1 MRNEQIKIQVEG
13 SGKDVCLETYI
24 LGDVMD
30 GARNRKTPLVLICPG
45 GGYAMTSNREAEPIA
60 LQFNSMGY
68 QAAVLRYSCAPAV
81 YPTALCEVAQSVKL
95 IREHAEDWNVDAE
108 KIIVMGFSAGGHLAA
123 SYGVFWNESWLTEKM
138 QCDKQLLKPN
148 GLVLCYPVISSK
160 EEIAHQDSIKNLLGE
175 SYPEMKEQVSLEDKV
190 GKHTPKTFL
199 WHTFTDPVVPFWNSF
214 RFAEA
219 LGKAGVPMEYHLY
232 PQGGH
237 GLSLANEQT
246 ANEEGKGV
254 EKYVRA
260 GFPFFVH
267 GCWKI
272 SDFIRKKALQL

>member
-237 GLSLANEQT
+237 GLSLANKQT

-254 EKYVRA
+254 EKVCQSWVPLLRSWMLENFGLY
-260 GFPFFVH
+260 
-267 GCWKI
+267 
-272 SDFIRKKALQL
+272 S

>member
-123 SYGVFWNESWLTEKM
+123 SYGVFWNELWLTEKM

-160 EEIAHQDSIKNLLGE
+160 DEIAHQDSIKNLLGE

-254 EKYVRA
+254 EKVCQSWVPLLRSWMLENFGLY
-260 GFPFFVH
+260 
-267 GCWKI
+267 
-272 SDFIRKKALQL
+272 S

>member
-123 SYGVFWNESWLTEKM
+123 SYGVFWNEPWLAEKT
-138 QCDKQLLKPN
+138 QCDKKLLEPN
-148 GLVLCYPVISSK
+148 GLVFFYTVISSK
-160 EEIAHQDSIKNLLGE
+160 EEIAHQDSIKNLLGAAYE
-175 SYPEMKEQVSLEDKV
+175 ERKEQVSLEDKV

-254 EKYVRA
+254 EKVCQSWVPLLRSWMLENFGLY
-260 GFPFFVH
+260 
-267 GCWKI
+267 
-272 SDFIRKKALQL
+272 S

>member
-13 SGKDVCLETYI
+13 SEKDACLETYI
-24 LGDVMD
+24 LGDAMD
-30 GARNRKTPLVLICPG
+30 DARNRKAPLVLICPG
-45 GGYAMTSNREAEPIA
+45 GGYARTSNREAEPIA

-68 QAAVLRYSCAPAV
+68 QAVVLRYSCAPAV
-81 YPTALCEVAQSVKL
+81 YPTALCELAYSVKL
-95 IREHAEDWNVDAE
+95 IREHAEEWSVDAE

-123 SYGVFWNESWLTEKM
+123 SYGAFWNEPWLAEKM
-138 QCDKQLLKPN
+138 QCDMKILEPN

-160 EEIAHQDSIKNLLGE
+160 EEIAHQDSIKNLLGAF
-175 SYPEMKEQVSLEDKV
+175 YQEMKEQVSLEDKV

-199 WHTFTDPVVPFWNSF
+199 WHTFTDNVVPFWNSF

-237 GLSLANEQT
+237 GLSLAKEQT
-246 ANEEGKGV
+246 ANAQGKGV
-254 EKYVRA
+254 EERCQSW
-260 GFPFFVH
+260 FPL
-267 GCWKI
+267 
-272 SDFIRKKALQL
+272 LQSWMLGNFGLYS

>member
-175 SYPEMKEQVSLEDKV
+175 SYPEMKGQVSLEDKV

-254 EKYVRA
+254 EKVCQSWVPLLRSWMLENFGLY
-260 GFPFFVH
+260 
-267 GCWKI
+267 
-272 SDFIRKKALQL
+272 S

>member
-60 LQFNSMGY
+60 LLFNSMGY

-138 QCDKQLLKPN
+138 QCDKKILEPN

-160 EEIAHQDSIKNLLGE
+160 EEIAHQDSIKNLLGAF
-175 SYPEMKEQVSLEDKV
+175 YQEMKEQVSLEDKV

-254 EKYVRA
+254 EKVCQSWVPLLRSWMLENFGLY
-260 GFPFFVH
+260 
-267 GCWKI
+267 
-272 SDFIRKKALQL
+272 S

>member
-237 GLSLANEQT
+237 GLSLANKQT
-246 ANEEGKGV
+246 ANEDGKGV
-254 EKYVRA
+254 EKVCQSWVPLLRSWMLENFGLY
-260 GFPFFVH
+260 
-267 GCWKI
+267 
-272 SDFIRKKALQL
+272 S

>member
-13 SGKDVCLETYI
+13 SGKNVCLETYI

-81 YPTALCEVAQSVKL
+81 YPTALCELAQSVKL
-95 IREHAEDWNVDAE
+95 IREHAEEWSVNAE

-123 SYGVFWNESWLTEKM
+123 SYGVFWNEPWLAEKT
-138 QCDKQLLKPN
+138 QCDKKLLEPN

-254 EKYVRA
+254 EKVCQSWVPLLRSWMLENFGLY
-260 GFPFFVH
+260 
-267 GCWKI
+267 
-272 SDFIRKKALQL
+272 S

>member
-30 GARNRKTPLVLICPG
+30 GARNRKTPVVLICPG

-60 LQFNSMGY
+60 LQFNSLGY

-254 EKYVRA
+254 EKVCQSWVPLLRSWMLENFGLY
-260 GFPFFVH
+260 
-267 GCWKI
+267 
-272 SDFIRKKALQL
+272 S

>member
-254 EKYVRA
+254 EKVCQSWVPLLRSWMLEKFGLY
-260 GFPFFVH
+260 
-267 GCWKI
+267 
-272 SDFIRKKALQL
+272 S

>member
-254 EKYVRA
+254 EKVCQSWVSLLRSWMLENFGLY
-260 GFPFFVH
+260 
-267 GCWKI
+267 
-272 SDFIRKKALQL
+272 S

>member
-13 SGKDVCLETYI
+13 SEKDAYLETYI
-24 LGDVMD
+24 LGNVMD
-30 GARNRKTPLVLICPG
+30 DARNRKAPLVLICPG
-45 GGYAMTSNREAEPIA
+45 GGYARTSNREAEPIA

-123 SYGVFWNESWLTEKM
+123 SYGVFWNEPWLAEKM
-138 QCDKQLLKPN
+138 QCDKKLLEPN

-175 SYPEMKEQVSLEDKV
+175 SYPEMKEQVSLEEKV

-254 EKYVRA
+254 EKVCQSWVPLLRSWMLENFGLY
-260 GFPFFVH
+260 
-267 GCWKI
+267 
-272 SDFIRKKALQL
+272 S

>member
-1 MRNEQIKIQVEG
+1 
-13 SGKDVCLETYI
+13 
-24 LGDVMD
+24 
-30 GARNRKTPLVLICPG
+30 
-45 GGYAMTSNREAEPIA
+45 MTSNREAEPIA

-237 GLSLANEQT
+237 GLSLANKQT

-254 EKYVRA
+254 EKVCQSWVPLLRSWMLENFGLY
-260 GFPFFVH
+260 
-267 GCWKI
+267 
-272 SDFIRKKALQL
+272 S

>member
-81 YPTALCEVAQSVKL
+81 YPTALCELAQSVKL
-95 IREHAEDWNVDAE
+95 IREHAEEWSVNAE
-108 KIIVMGFSAGGHLAA
+108 KIIVMGFSAGGHLVA
-123 SYGVFWNESWLTEKM
+123 SYGVFWNEPWLAEKT
-138 QCDKQLLKPN
+138 QCDKKLLEPN

-254 EKYVRA
+254 EKVCQSWVPLLRSWMLENFGLY
-260 GFPFFVH
+260 
-267 GCWKI
+267 
-272 SDFIRKKALQL
+272 S

>member
-13 SGKDVCLETYI
+13 SGKDVWLETYI
-24 LGDVMD
+24 WGDVMD

-123 SYGVFWNESWLTEKM
+123 SYGVFWNELWLTEKM

-254 EKYVRA
+254 EKVCQSWVPLLRSWMLENFGLY
-260 GFPFFVH
+260 
-267 GCWKI
+267 
-272 SDFIRKKALQL
+272 S

>member
-138 QCDKQLLKPN
+138 QCDKKLLKPN

-254 EKYVRA
+254 EKVCQSWVPLLRSWMLENFGLY
-260 GFPFFVH
+260 
-267 GCWKI
+267 
-272 SDFIRKKALQL
+272 S

>member
-199 WHTFTDPVVPFWNSF
+199 WHTFTAPVVPFWNSF

-254 EKYVRA
+254 EKVCQSWVPLLRSWMLENFGLY
-260 GFPFFVH
+260 
-267 GCWKI
+267 
-272 SDFIRKKALQL
+272 S

>member
-30 GARNRKTPLVLICPG
+30 GARNSKTPLVLICPG

-254 EKYVRA
+254 EKVCQSWVPLLRSWMLENFGLY
-260 GFPFFVH
+260 
-267 GCWKI
+267 
-272 SDFIRKKALQL
+272 S

>member
-108 KIIVMGFSAGGHLAA
+108 KIIVMGFSAGGHLAT

-254 EKYVRA
+254 EKVCQSWVPLLRSWMLENFGLY
-260 GFPFFVH
+260 
-267 GCWKI
+267 
-272 SDFIRKKALQL
+272 S

>member
-13 SGKDVCLETYI
+13 SGKDVWLETYI
-24 LGDVMD
+24 WGDVMD

-123 SYGVFWNESWLTEKM
+123 SYGVFWNELWLTEKM

-254 EKYVRA
+254 EKVCQSWV
-260 GFPFFVH
+260 PL
-267 GCWKI
+267 
-272 SDFIRKKALQL
+272 IRSWMLENFGLYS

>member
-190 GKHTPKTFL
+190 GKHAPKTFL

-254 EKYVRA
+254 EKVCQSWVPLLRSWMLENFGLY
-260 GFPFFVH
+260 
-267 GCWKI
+267 
-272 SDFIRKKALQL
+272 S

>member
-123 SYGVFWNESWLTEKM
+123 SYGVFWNELWLTEKM

-175 SYPEMKEQVSLEDKV
+175 SYPEMKEQVSLEDNV

-254 EKYVRA
+254 EKVCQSWVPLLRSWMLENFGLY
-260 GFPFFVH
+260 
-267 GCWKI
+267 
-272 SDFIRKKALQL
+272 S

>member
-81 YPTALCEVAQSVKL
+81 YPTALCEVAQIVKL

-254 EKYVRA
+254 EKVCQSWVPLLRSWMLENFGLY
-260 GFPFFVH
+260 
-267 GCWKI
+267 
-272 SDFIRKKALQL
+272 S

>member
-123 SYGVFWNESWLTEKM
+123 SYSVFWNESWLTEKM

-254 EKYVRA
+254 EKVCQSWVPLLRSWMLENFGLY
-260 GFPFFVH
+260 
-267 GCWKI
+267 
-272 SDFIRKKALQL
+272 S

>member
-237 GLSLANEQT
+237 GLSRANEQT

-254 EKYVRA
+254 EKVCQSWVPLLRSWMLENFGLY
-260 GFPFFVH
+260 
-267 GCWKI
+267 
-272 SDFIRKKALQL
+272 S

>member
-81 YPTALCEVAQSVKL
+81 YPTALCELAQSVKL
-95 IREHAEDWNVDAE
+95 IREHVEEWSVNAE

-123 SYGVFWNESWLTEKM
+123 SYGVFWNEPWLAEKT
-138 QCDKQLLKPN
+138 QCDKKLLEPN

-254 EKYVRA
+254 EKVCQSWVPLLRSWMLENFGLY
-260 GFPFFVH
+260 
-267 GCWKI
+267 
-272 SDFIRKKALQL
+272 S

>member
-148 GLVLCYPVISSK
+148 GLVLCYPVVSSK

-254 EKYVRA
+254 EKVCQSWVPLLRSWMLENFGLY
-260 GFPFFVH
+260 
-267 GCWKI
+267 
-272 SDFIRKKALQL
+272 S

>member
-95 IREHAEDWNVDAE
+95 IREHADDWNVDAE

-254 EKYVRA
+254 EKVCQSWVPLLRSWMLENFGLY
-260 GFPFFVH
+260 
-267 GCWKI
+267 
-272 SDFIRKKALQL
+272 S

>member
-199 WHTFTDPVVPFWNSF
+199 WNTFTDPVVPFWNSF

-254 EKYVRA
+254 EKVCQSWVPLLRSWMLENFGLY
-260 GFPFFVH
+260 
-267 GCWKI
+267 
-272 SDFIRKKALQL
+272 S

>member
-68 QAAVLRYSCAPAV
+68 QAAVLRYSCPPAV

-123 SYGVFWNESWLTEKM
+123 SYGVFWNELWLTEKM

-254 EKYVRA
+254 EKVCQSWVPLLRSWMLENFGLY
-260 GFPFFVH
+260 
-267 GCWKI
+267 
-272 SDFIRKKALQL
+272 S

>member
-13 SGKDVCLETYI
+13 SRKDVCLETYI

-254 EKYVRA
+254 EKVCQSWVPLLRSWMLENFGLY
-260 GFPFFVH
+260 
-267 GCWKI
+267 
-272 SDFIRKKALQL
+272 S

>member
-138 QCDKQLLKPN
+138 QCHKQLLKPN

-175 SYPEMKEQVSLEDKV
+175 SYSEMKEQVSLEDKV

-254 EKYVRA
+254 EKVCQSWVPLLRSWMLENFGLY
-260 GFPFFVH
+260 
-267 GCWKI
+267 
-272 SDFIRKKALQL
+272 S

>member
-81 YPTALCEVAQSVKL
+81 YPTALCELAQSVKL
-95 IREHAEDWNVDAE
+95 IREHAEEWSVNAE

-123 SYGVFWNESWLTEKM
+123 SYGVFWNEPWLAEKT
-138 QCDKQLLKPN
+138 QCDKKLLEAN

-254 EKYVRA
+254 EKVCQSWVPLLRSWMLENFGLY
-260 GFPFFVH
+260 
-267 GCWKI
+267 
-272 SDFIRKKALQL
+272 S

>member
-95 IREHAEDWNVDAE
+95 IREHAEDWNVAAE

-254 EKYVRA
+254 EKVCQSWVPLLRSWMLENFGLY
-260 GFPFFVH
+260 
-267 GCWKI
+267 
-272 SDFIRKKALQL
+272 S

>member
-81 YPTALCEVAQSVKL
+81 YPTALCELAQSVKL

-254 EKYVRA
+254 EKVCQSWVPLLRSWMLENFGLY
-260 GFPFFVH
+260 
-267 GCWKI
+267 
-272 SDFIRKKALQL
+272 S